1 MTPGRTPLIPHPVQL
16 CGCCSVYK
24 AVEYPVDVG
33 LLLLLL
39 MRLWWLLLLLL
50 LLLLGKVVVLLLLL
64 VRVVVVLV
72 LGHSLPA
79 GQMLQLL
86 LGSSHPL

>member
-1 MTPGRTPLIPHPVQL
+1 M
-16 CGCCSVYK
+16 YK
-24 AVEYPVDVG
+24 AVEHLVDVG
-33 LLLLLL
+33 LRLLM

-50 LLLLGKVVVLLLLL
+50 LLLLV
-64 VRVVVVLV
+64 VRVVVV

-79 GQMLQLL
+79 DRMLQLL

>member
-1 MTPGRTPLIPHPVQL
+1 
-16 CGCCSVYK
+16 VYK

-33 LLLLLL
+33 LLLMMKMRLWWLLLLLMIMML

-50 LLLLGKVVVLLLLL
+50 
-64 VRVVVVLV
+64 VRVVVV

-79 GQMLQLL
+79 GRMPQLL